1 MAVNAGCPIEV
12 TEIPMKPSLRSFLP
26 RACLPILLLAGV
38 LNMCEVCWAQNP
50 EKTAETPT
58 SQKKSGPQKPTRDT
72 GWVTTNDP
80 VALLSV
86 QKAPRIVEAP
96 ATDAAGLAEGKGAS
110 ATEDESARRAAEI
123 ASVEK
128 QIQDKQKRI
137 ALLMRLFVKDERPF
151 LNNPEGT
158 AAETTAQE
166 QRKYEQNELLYET
179 AELAKLTAK
188 LEELT
193 AASGEKTAA
202 KP

>member
-1 MAVNAGCPIEV
+1 
-12 TEIPMKPSLRSFLP
+12 MKPSLRSLFP
-26 RACLPILLLAGV
+26 QACLPILLVAGV
-38 LNMCEVCWAQNP
+38 LNMCEVCRAQSP
-50 EKTAETPT
+50 GKTAETPA

-86 QKAPRIVEAP
+86 RKAPRIVEAP

-110 ATEDESARRAAEI
+110 ATEDESASKAAEI
-123 ASVEK
+123 VSVEK

-137 ALLMRLFVKDERPF
+137 ALLLRLFVKDERPF
-151 LNNPEGT
+151 LNDPESTG
-158 AAETTAQE
+158 AGTTAQE
-166 QRKYEQNELLYET
+166 RRKYEQNELLYET
-179 AELAKLTAK
+179 AELAKLKAK

-202 KP
+202 NP